1 MTSDPSMPRL
11 TVRHLL
17 EVPRFR
23 LRLVA
28 GSAGLDRPIRSAHS
42 TELLDP
48 APYLRGQEF
57 VLTVGAALR
66 DADACA
72 AFAASVKAGRA
83 GAIAYGVGDVTEA
96 VPDALRRHCERLGLP
111 LVEVPAG
118 VPFLGFS
125 EWFAERLAS
134 TREEWDEREE
144 IGRLLHEI
152 QHGLASPEALR
163 LRVEEA
169 GLDPGLLVAVA
180 MPAADAP
187 EASGAPGV
195 LGLDDD
201 VALMI
206 TGDEYAGTD
215 VAGIGTP
222 GPLLD
227 LPRSL
232 AEARAALDAA
242 RRTGDVVHASGL
254 ATFRALLGRLDREQI
269 APFTDQIARPL
280 ADYDEAHDGRLVETL
295 SAFLDRGGAVG
306 PTARALSLHPSTLR
320 HRLSRIQALTGRDPL
335 DFEDRAALAIAIW
348 TAR

>member
-1 MTSDPSMPRL
+1 MTSDPAMPRL

-48 APYLRGQEF
+48 APYLRGHEV
-57 VLTVGAALR
+57 VLTAGAALR

-72 AFAASVKAGRA
+72 AFATSVKAARA
-83 GAIAYGVGDVTEA
+83 GAIGYGVGDVTET

-111 LVEVPAG
+111 LVEIPAD
-118 VPFLGFS
+118 VPFLGFA

-144 IGRLLHEI
+144 TGRLLHEV
-152 QHGLASPEALR
+152 QHGLVPPEALR
-163 LRVEEA
+163 PLVEEA

-187 EASGAPGV
+187 DASAV
-195 LGLDDD
+195 LGLDGD

-222 GPLLD
+222 GPLAD

-242 RRTGDVVHASGL
+242 RRTGGVVHAAGL
-254 ATFRALLGRLDREQI
+254 ATFRALLGRLDREQL
-269 APFTDQIARPL
+269 APFEDQIARPL
-280 ADYDEAHDGRLVETL
+280 ADYDETHGGRLVETL
-295 SAFLDRGGAVG
+295 RAFLDRGGAVG

-320 HRLSRIQALTGRDPL
+320 HRLSRVQALTGRDPL

-348 TAR
+348 TPR

>member
-1 MTSDPSMPRL
+1 MTSDPAMPRL

-28 GSAGLDRPIRSAHS
+28 GAAGLDRPIRSAHS

-48 APYLRGQEF
+48 SPYLRGHEV
-57 VLTVGAALR
+57 VLTAGASLR
-66 DADACA
+66 DPDACA
-72 AFAASVKAGRA
+72 AFAAAVKAGRG
-83 GAIAYGVGDVTEA
+83 GAIAYGVGDVCETVPEA
-96 VPDALRRHCERLGLP
+96 LARHCDRLGLP

-118 VPFLGFS
+118 VAFVGFT

-144 IGRLLHEI
+144 TGRLLRDVQE
-152 QHGLASPEALR
+152 GLLPAEALR
-163 LRVEEA
+163 PQVEEA
-169 GLDPGLLVAVA
+169 GLDPDMLVAVA
-180 MPAADAP
+180 MPAAEAP
-187 EASGAPGV
+187 DGADAPGV

-201 VALMI
+201 VALVI

-222 GPLLD
+222 GPLGS

-232 AEARAALDAA
+232 AEARAALEAA
-242 RRTGDVVHASGL
+242 RRTGGVVHAAGL
-254 ATFRALLGRLDREQI
+254 ATFRALLGRLEPHHL
-269 APFTDQIARPL
+269 APFAEQIARPL
-280 ADYDEAHDGRLVETL
+280 ADYDEAHGGRLVETL
-295 SAFLDRGGAVG
+295 RAFLDRGGAVG

-320 HRLSRIQALTGRDPL
+320 HRLSRIEALTGRDPL
-335 DFEDRAALAIAIW
+335 DFEDRAALAIAVW
-348 TAR
+348 TAG